1 VAGDE
6 GRSKDETSDDLFED
20 LDKFFAPI
28 QDVEWPETPSE
39 EEASSD
45 SGSGTSSGSSSG
57 SAVPARAEREPGRD
71 DGPAADATPRDPD
84 DGSASEPSA
93 SPTPPGE
100 GHVTVSGPGVSTPPE
115 DPGVL
120 PEGWS
125 AEIPEIPEAGED
137 DGVPED
143 ELPAP
148 EIEGQ
153 EGLFGTGTQPTETV
167 SVEDLRQPPPEYEDL
182 PGPEET
188 VAGSVLEDEPSM
200 EAVEAAADQ
209 FAQSIRVEAEEEVV
223 VETPVGPADVEQDI
237 LADLEDPSLA
247 PRTVKVGA
255 EGMGG
260 PTWQEPTSV
269 EVGGDQDR
277 RPGERNLPLAFLVG
291 LGLAAL
297 ALLAMALGRG
307 PFAIVASVAALLA
320 QGELYAAMH
329 KAHHQPATALGLLGG
344 ALVLGGA
351 YFKGESGML
360 AMVALSLVFT
370 FLWYMAIPAAHRHNS
385 ITGIATTMLG
395 IIYVPVLAGYLLVT
409 LTTYSSGR
417 SIVVAILG
425 LTFLYDTAA
434 YVVGSF
440 WGDHPLAPSI
450 SPSKSWEGTT
460 AALVV
465 IAISVALVAG
475 YVDPFKDHVIRALVF
490 GIVVSVAAQL
500 GDLAESLLK
509 RDLGVKDMSS
519 ILPGHGGL
527 LDRID
532 AVLFVAPAAFLCLRI
547 VL

>member
-39 EEASSD
+39 EEASS
-45 SGSGTSSGSSSG
+45 G
-57 SAVPARAEREPGRD
+57 APAKQEPDRD
-71 DGPAADATPRDPD
+71 PEPASDATPRGPEDRP
-84 DGSASEPSA
+84 ASEPPA
-93 SPTPPGE
+93 TRRPPGE
-100 GHVTVSGPGVSTPPE
+100 GHVTVSGPGVSGPPE

-125 AEIPEIPEAGED
+125 AEIPEIPDAGED

-153 EGLFGTGTQPTETV
+153 EGLFGTATQPTETV

-188 VAGSVLEDEPSM
+188 AAGSVLEDEPSM

-209 FAQSIRVEAEEEVV
+209 FAESIRVEEEVV
-223 VETPVGPADVEQDI
+223 VEAPAGPADVEQDI
-237 LADLEDPSLA
+237 LADLEDPSLT

-344 ALVLGGA
+344 ALVLAAA

-360 AMVALSLVFT
+360 AMVAVSLVFT

-532 AVLFVAPAAFLCLRI
+532 AVLFVAPAALLFLHI

>member
-39 EEASSD
+39 EEASSAAPPQPE
-45 SGSGTSSGSSSG
+45 S
-57 SAVPARAEREPGRD
+57 GRD
-71 DGPAADATPRDPD
+71 PEPAADATPRDSEER
-84 DGSASEPSA
+84 SAPEPSGA
-93 SPTPPGE
+93 RTPPGE

-125 AEIPEIPEAGED
+125 AEIPEIPDAGED

-153 EGLFGTGTQPTETV
+153 EGLFGTETRPTETV

-209 FAQSIRVEAEEEVV
+209 FAQSIRVEEEEEVV
-223 VETPVGPADVEQDI
+223 VEAPVGPADVEQDI

-344 ALVLGGA
+344 ALVLAGA

-360 AMVALSLVFT
+360 AMVAVSLVFT

-532 AVLFVAPAAFLCLRI
+532 AVLFVAPAAFLFLRI

>member
-1 VAGDE
+1 MAGDE

-39 EEASSD
+39 EEASSAAPPQPE
-45 SGSGTSSGSSSG
+45 S
-57 SAVPARAEREPGRD
+57 GRD
-71 DGPAADATPRDPD
+71 PEPAADATPRDSEER
-84 DGSASEPSA
+84 SAPEPSGA
-93 SPTPPGE
+93 RTPPGE

-125 AEIPEIPEAGED
+125 AEIPEIPDAGED

-153 EGLFGTGTQPTETV
+153 EGLFGTETRPTETV

-209 FAQSIRVEAEEEVV
+209 FAQSIRVEEEEEVV
-223 VETPVGPADVEQDI
+223 VEAPVGPADVEQDI

-344 ALVLGGA
+344 ALVLAGA

-360 AMVALSLVFT
+360 AMVAVSLVFT

-532 AVLFVAPAAFLCLRI
+532 AVLFVAPAAFLFLRI

>member
-1 VAGDE
+1 MAGDE
-6 GRSKDETSDDLFED
+6 GRSKDETSEDLFED

-28 QDVEWPETPSE
+28 QDVEWPESSPE
-39 EEASSD
+39 EEAP
-45 SGSGTSSGSSSG
+45 
-57 SAVPARAEREPGRD
+57 PAPAHQEPPAPEPGEER
-71 DGPAADATPRDPD
+71 P
-84 DGSASEPSA
+84 ASETSVPPA
-93 SPTPPGE
+93 PRTPPGE
-100 GHVTVSGPGVSTPPE
+100 GHVTVSGPGVSTTPDE
-115 DPGVL
+115 SGVL

-125 AEIPEIPEAGED
+125 AEIPEIPETSED

-153 EGLFGTGTQPTETV
+153 EGLFGTDTQPTETV

-182 PGPEET
+182 PGPEEAPAAST
-188 VAGSVLEDEPSM
+188 PEDEPSM

-209 FAQSIRVEAEEEVV
+209 FAQSIRVEEDVV
-223 VETPVGPADVEQDI
+223 VEQPVGPADVEQDI

-269 EVGGDQDR
+269 EVGGDQER

-344 ALVLGGA
+344 ALVLAGA
-351 YFKGESGML
+351 YYKGESGML
-360 AMVALSLVFT
+360 AMVAVSLVFT

-395 IIYVPVLAGYLLVT
+395 IVYVPVLAGYLLVT

-532 AVLFVAPAAFLCLRI
+532 AVLFVAPAALLFLHM

>member
-28 QDVEWPETPSE
+28 QDVEWPETPPE
-39 EEASSD
+39 EEA
-45 SGSGTSSGSSSG
+45 
-57 SAVPARAEREPGRD
+57 APAAPAEPESGRD
-71 DGPAADATPRDPD
+71 PEPVADATPQDPED
-84 DGSASEPSA
+84 RPASEPSA
-93 SPTPPGE
+93 PPGARTPPGE

-125 AEIPEIPEAGED
+125 AEIPEIPDAGED

-153 EGLFGTGTQPTETV
+153 EGLFGTQTQPTETV

-188 VAGSVLEDEPSM
+188 VAASVLEDEPSM

-209 FAQSIRVEAEEEVV
+209 FAESIRVEEEVV
-223 VETPVGPADVEQDI
+223 VEAPVGPADVEQDI
-237 LADLEDPSLA
+237 LADLEDPA
-247 PRTVKVGA
+247 VTPRTVKVGA

-291 LGLAAL
+291 LGLAAV

-344 ALVLGGA
+344 ALVLAGA

-360 AMVALSLVFT
+360 AMVAVSLVFT

-434 YVVGSF
+434 FVVGSF

-532 AVLFVAPAAFLCLRI
+532 AVLFVAPAAFLFLRI

>member
-28 QDVEWPETPSE
+28 QDVEWPETAPE
-39 EEASSD
+39 EEA
-45 SGSGTSSGSSSG
+45 
-57 SAVPARAEREPGRD
+57 PAAATEEPAAPEARREP
-71 DGPAADATPRDPD
+71 PA
-84 DGSASEPSA
+84 PSTVR
-93 SPTPPGE
+93 TPPGE
-100 GHVTVSGPGVSTPPE
+100 GHVTVSGPGVSAAPE

-125 AEIPEIPEAGED
+125 AEIPEIPEDVEAADVADD
-137 DGVPED
+137 DGSGDVPVAG
-143 ELPAP
+143 PAA

-153 EGLFGTGTQPTETV
+153 EGLFGGQTQPTEPV
-167 SVEDLRQPPPEYEDL
+167 SVGDLERPPPEYEDL

-188 VAGSVLEDEPSM
+188 ARAPVLDDEPSM

-209 FAQSIRVEAEEEVV
+209 FAESIRVEEEVV
-223 VETPVGPADVEQDI
+223 VGAPAGPAEVEQDI
-237 LADLEDPSLA
+237 LSDLEDPSLA
-247 PRTVKVGA
+247 PRTVKVGG

-307 PFAIVASVAALLA
+307 PFAIVAGVAALLA

-344 ALVLGGA
+344 ALVLAGA

-360 AMVALSLVFT
+360 AMVAVSLVFT
-370 FLWYMAIPAAHRHNS
+370 FLWYIAIPAAHRHNS

-395 IIYVPVLAGYLLVT
+395 IVYVPVLAGYLLVI
-409 LTTYSSGR
+409 LTTFSSGR
-417 SIVVAILG
+417 SIVVATLG

-460 AALVV
+460 ATLVV
-465 IAISVALVAG
+465 VAISVALVAG

-532 AVLFVAPAAFLCLRI
+532 AVLFVAPAAFLFLRI

>member
-6 GRSKDETSDDLFED
+6 GRSKDETSEDLFED

-28 QDVEWPETPSE
+28 QDVEWPETPAE
-39 EEASSD
+39 DAGAS
-45 SGSGTSSGSSSG
+45 GEH
-57 SAVPARAEREPGRD
+57 PAAGETERPEPQPGR
-71 DGPAADATPRDPD
+71 P
-84 DGSASEPSA
+84 ASEPDRPA
-93 SPTPPGE
+93 SEPPAHSTTRTPPGE
-100 GHVTVSGPGVSTPPE
+100 GHVTVSGPGVSTSPE

-125 AEIPEIPEAGED
+125 AEIPEIPEAAD
-137 DGVPED
+137 DDVPDD
-143 ELPAP
+143 ELPPPEPAP
-148 EIEGQ
+148 QIEGQ
-153 EGLFGTGTQPTETV
+153 EGLFGSETQPTETV
-167 SVEDLRQPPPEYEDL
+167 SVEDLERPPPEYDDL

-188 VAGSVLEDEPSM
+188 AAAASLGEDEPSM

-209 FAQSIRVEAEEEVV
+209 FAQSIRVEEDVI
-223 VETPVGPADVEQDI
+223 VEAAAGPADAQAVEQDI
-237 LADLEDPSLA
+237 LADLEEPALE

-297 ALLAMALGRG
+297 ALLAMALGKG
-307 PFAIVASVAALLA
+307 PFAIVAGIAVLLA

-344 ALVLGGA
+344 ALVLAGA

-360 AMVALSLVFT
+360 AMVAVSLVFT
-370 FLWYMAIPAAHRHNS
+370 FLWYMAVPAAHRHNS
-385 ITGIATTMLG
+385 LTGIATTMLG
-395 IIYVPVLAGYLLVT
+395 IVYIPVLAGYLLVT
-409 LTTYSSGR
+409 LTTFSSGR

-440 WGDHPLAPSI
+440 WGDHPLAPTI

-532 AVLFVAPAAFLCLRI
+532 AVLFVAPAAFLFLRI

>member
-1 VAGDE
+1 MAGDE

-39 EEASSD
+39 EEAPS
-45 SGSGTSSGSSSG
+45 SSGSSSG
-57 SAVPARAEREPGRD
+57 SGSSSAAPAESGRD
-71 DGPAADATPRDPD
+71 PEPAADATPQDPED
-84 DGSASEPSA
+84 PPASDPSA
-93 SPTPPGE
+93 QPGTRTLPGE

-125 AEIPEIPEAGED
+125 AEIPEIPDAGED

-148 EIEGQ
+148 EVEGQ
-153 EGLFGTGTQPTETV
+153 EGLFGTQTQPTETV

-188 VAGSVLEDEPSM
+188 VAASVLEDEPSM

-209 FAQSIRVEAEEEVV
+209 FAQSIRVEEEVV
-223 VETPVGPADVEQDI
+223 VEAPVGPADVEQDI
-237 LADLEDPSLA
+237 LADLEDPSAA

-307 PFAIVASVAALLA
+307 PFAIVASIAALLA

-344 ALVLGGA
+344 ALVLAGA

-360 AMVALSLVFT
+360 AMVAVSLVFT

-532 AVLFVAPAAFLCLRI
+532 AVLFVAPAAFLFLRI

>member
-1 VAGDE
+1 MAGDE

-28 QDVEWPETPSE
+28 QDVEWPETQAE
-39 EEASSD
+39 EE
-45 SGSGTSSGSSSG
+45 T
-57 SAVPARAEREPGRD
+57 PAPPAEEPAAGEQREPEH
-71 DGPAADATPRDPD
+71 DA
-84 DGSASEPSA
+84 SASEPAAPSTA
-93 SPTPPGE
+93 RTPPGE
-100 GHVTVSGPGVSTPPE
+100 GHVTVSGPGVSAPPE

-125 AEIPEIPEAGED
+125 AEIPEIPDAGED

-153 EGLFGTGTQPTETV
+153 EGLFGTETQPTEVV
-167 SVEDLRQPPPEYEDL
+167 SAEDLQRPPPEYEDL

-209 FAQSIRVEAEEEVV
+209 FAQSIRVEEEVV
-223 VETPVGPADVEQDI
+223 IEAPVGPADSQRDVEQDI
-237 LADLEDPSLA
+237 LADLEDPSVA

-307 PFAIVASVAALLA
+307 PFAIVAGIAALLA

-344 ALVLGGA
+344 ALVLAGA

-360 AMVALSLVFT
+360 AMVAVSLVFT
-370 FLWYMAIPAAHRHNS
+370 FLWYMAIPVAHRHNS
-385 ITGIATTMLG
+385 LTGIATTMLG
-395 IIYVPVLAGYLLVT
+395 IVYVPVLAGYLLVT
-409 LTTYSSGR
+409 LTTFSSGR

-490 GIVVSVAAQL
+490 GIVVSVAAQF

-532 AVLFVAPAAFLCLRI
+532 AVLFVAPAAFLFLRI